1 MKNPMSTLEP
11 RRVLARFGLEPR
23 RSAGEM
29 VGTGAGL
36 VGVGLALGAGGYWL
50 LQHGGAERLSKLLRS
65 TRREVKTALHR

>member
-23 RSAGEM
+23 RSTGELL
-29 VGTGAGL
+29 GTGAGL

-50 LQHGGAERLSKLLRS
+50 MQHGGAERLGKLLRRVRPETS
-65 TRREVKTALHR
+65 AEPNA